1 MTTKLTL
8 RLDSTVIQKAK
19 KAASKKGVS
28 LSRMVEDYFK
38 ALADQEKSEVRTS
51 PVLYE
56 VSGVLSG
63 KQNAA
68 QLRVGYRKRLTEKYR
83 WIS

>member
-8 RLDSTVIQKAK
+8 RLDDAVIRKAK
-19 KAASKKGVS
+19 KTASKKGVS

-38 ALADQEKSEVRTS
+38 ALVDQEQQEVRVS
-51 PVLYE
+51 PVLHE

-63 KQNAA
+63 KQDAA
-68 QLRVGYRKRLTEKYR
+68 QLRVGYRKHLAEKHR
-83 WIS
+83 

>member
-1 MTTKLTL
+1 MTRKITL
-8 RLDSTVIQKAK
+8 RLNNVVIEKANK
-19 KAASKKGVS
+19 IAHKKGVS

-38 ALADQEKSEVRTS
+38 AVADQDRHEVRES

-63 KQNAA
+63 KQDAA
-68 QLRVGYRKRLTEKYR
+68 QLRAGYRKHLAEKYR
-83 WIS
+83 

>member
-8 RLDSTVIQKAK
+8 RLNETVINKAK
-19 KAASKKGVS
+19 KTASKKGVS

-38 ALADQEKSEVRTS
+38 AVGDQGAQEVQES

-56 VSGVLSG
+56 ISGVLSG
-63 KQNAA
+63 KKDTE
-68 QLRVGYRKRLTEKYR
+68 QLRTGYRKHLAEKYR
-83 WIS
+83 